1 MLRER
6 KQLKLGNGRREELG
20 AEFQHGIVKLYIY
33 IYSDDEEDDN
43 NRMGETTFFI

>member
-33 IYSDDEEDDN
+33 SDDEEDDN
-43 NRMGETTFFI
+43 NRMGKTTFFI